1 MLATAPA
8 PPARVV
14 PGAWNASILVGTHH
28 KTGTVV
34 LAKVFRVAARII
46 GVPRHK
52 GNRSACA
59 ALFAVRAPGV
69 CIEEHV
75 SAASL
80 RAWLT
85 PRTPFIHLSL
95 IHI

>member
-46 GVPRHK
+46 GVPRHNVK
-52 GNRSACA
+52 ERMQP
-59 ALFAVRAPGV
+59 F
-69 CIEEHV
+69 H
-75 SAASL
+75 L
-80 RAWLT
+80 RAIE
-85 PRTPFIHLSL
+85 RTRADVSGAAARR
-95 IHI
+95 

>member
-34 LAKVFRVAARII
+34 LAKVFVATRII
-46 GVPRHK
+46 GVPRQRR
-52 GNRSACA
+52 RSACA
-59 ALFAVRAPGV
+59 ALLPRARGA

-80 RAWLT
+80 RAGSRRARLSFT
-85 PRTPFIHLSL
+85 PCATRSRCA
-95 IHI
+95 